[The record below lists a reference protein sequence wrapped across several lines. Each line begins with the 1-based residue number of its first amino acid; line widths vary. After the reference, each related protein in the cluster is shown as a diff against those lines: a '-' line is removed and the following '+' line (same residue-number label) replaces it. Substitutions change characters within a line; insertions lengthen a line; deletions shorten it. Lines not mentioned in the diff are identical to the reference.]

1 MYFKDFTA
9 IYLSLGIVIGALGAP
24 VETNMLMEA
33 RSGSTTASEIDS
45 QKLDGATVHWYES
58 REMESRSPSLGT
70 NSIDPRK
77 LPSLSPYNT
86 PHNVDQTPAVRPTRS
101 VFRVSF
107 EEGTQEAQIGGI
119 VITQHAHSLVETAA
133 DHWDLGDI
141 RIYTESY
148 PNVPSNWD
156 RATIQAKEFKFK
168 VLGGRCG
175 ETGAG
180 CEGKIH
186 LGGVSELRDI
196 HGDVLPT

>member
-1 MYFKDFTA
+1 MYFKDFAA
-9 IYLSLGIVIGALGAP
+9 IYLSLGIVISALGAP
-24 VETNMLMEA
+24 VETTMLMEA
-33 RSGSTTASEIDS
+33 RSGSAAASEIDS
-45 QKLDGATVHWYES
+45 QKLDGATVRWDES
-58 REMESRSPSLGT
+58 REMESRSPSLGA

-107 EEGTQEAQIGGI
+107 EEGTQEAQLGGI
-119 VITQHAHSLVETAA
+119 MIAQRAHSFVETAA
-133 DHWDLGDI
+133 DQWRLGDI
-141 RIYTESY
+141 TIGTEHY
-148 PNVPSNWD
+148 PNVPSDWD
-156 RATIQAKEFKFK
+156 RATIEAKEFKFK
-168 VLGGRCG
+168 VVGGPCG

-196 HGDVLPT
+196 HGDVVAT